1 MSDDGG
7 WGGGDLFLG
16 LLIGALL
23 MGDRDRASQTGH
35 HHGQYWH
42 THVLPPGRH
51 VHDGHPD
58 GPIRVV
64 PPTAEELA
72 AEAQRR
78 AEIQDGWGVVLGVLG
93 TLALFAGEGRIGLT
107 LLGAAAIVSN
117 SMRSELR
124 DLVIEAREG
133 RAGARAQRSTTPA
146 VAQPFVACGVDVG
159 PDDAGRLRVRLH
171 GWSQIT
177 APTVD
182 VEVTIWRRCARVG
195 LLTVQ
200 LHDLV
205 AGEAR
210 QVIRTGSVSYMGH
223 DRVEISSSE
232 AVR

>member
-35 HHGQYWH
+35 QHGQYWH

-93 TLALFAGEGRIGLT
+93 TLALFAGAARIGLT
-107 LLGAAAIVSN
+107 FLGAAALVSS
-117 SMRSELR
+117 SMRAELR

-133 RAGARAQRSTTPA
+133 WAGVRAQRSTTPA
-146 VAQPFVACGVDVG
+146 VAQPFVASGVDVG
-159 PDDAGRLRVRLH
+159 PDGVGRLRVRLY
-171 GWSQIT
+171 GWAQIT

-182 VEVTIWRRCARVG
+182 VEVTIWRRGVRVG
-195 LLTVQ
+195 LLTAQ
-200 LHDLV
+200 LHDV
-205 AGEAR
+205 IAGAAR
-210 QVIRTGSVSYMGH
+210 QVILTGSVPYIGH
-223 DRVEISSSE
+223 DRVGINSSE